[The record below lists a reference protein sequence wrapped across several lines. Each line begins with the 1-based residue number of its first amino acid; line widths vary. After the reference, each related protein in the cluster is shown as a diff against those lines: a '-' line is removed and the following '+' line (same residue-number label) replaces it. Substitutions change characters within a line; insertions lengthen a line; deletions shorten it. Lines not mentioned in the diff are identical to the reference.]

1 MHTRSSTLPKRLS
14 ARVSQSR
21 ALAAGLLA
29 ASISLGMMAGVAHAA
44 YTSTYYS
51 TANPLPSAWSAG
63 SPISDYSGFG
73 MSGCSTGTWTRF
85 NSLRS
90 GNHVLH
96 TANSSTGC
104 PFLLLGHTDT
114 AVYASCAAQP
124 GGTYYANCQ
133 VRIP

>member
-1 MHTRSSTLPKRLS
+1 MQTGSSLSLVQYLARAGRRLTI
-14 ARVSQSR
+14 AV
-21 ALAAGLLA
+21 GLLA
-29 ASISLGMMAGVAHAA
+29 ASMSLGMTAGVAHAA

-51 TANPLPSAWSAG
+51 TASPLPSAWAAG
-63 SPISDYSGFG
+63 SPISSYSGFG
-73 MSGCSTGTWTRF
+73 MSGCSTGTWNRY

-90 GNHVLH
+90 GSHVLH

-104 PFLLLGHTDT
+104 PFLLLGHTDD
-114 AVYASCAAQP
+114 AVYASCYAQS